1 MSRPLPAL
9 GWLAIGASLVGAVLL
24 RLLVTRTLGGGF
36 AIGWPGGELGGL
48 RLESVMVAASAG
60 AALGAA
66 GALLQSLLRNPL
78 ASPFVLGVTSGAGSG
93 VAVASLVAASA
104 GLTAPSGA
112 ALGIPASIGALA
124 ALGLVLALS
133 RRSGGIDP
141 VMLVLGGVVVGA
153 LASALSTVAE
163 SLLPPDRRG
172 TLAGWMFGRIP
183 DAADPLLLSAC
194 ATCGIALAAVGMW
207 LGPQV
212 DAATLSD
219 DEARASGVPLGALRT
234 CLFVGC
240 GIATAATVVLC
251 GPIAFVGL
259 LAPHCA
265 RAPVGPR
272 ARALVPASAIVG
284 ASLLVGADALR
295 QWIDV
300 GGGRLPLGAVTAVL
314 GGAAFLVLLRR
325 TAAGWS
331 R

>member
-1 MSRPLPAL
+1 MRPPPRWIGWTAILAAL
-9 GWLAIGASLVGAVLL
+9 GAAVAL
-24 RLLVTRTLGGGF
+24 RLLVVRSIGGGF
-36 AIGWPGGELGGL
+36 GVGWPGGDLGQL
-48 RLESVMVAASAG
+48 RAHSVLAAASAG

-66 GALLQSLLRNPL
+66 GALLQALLRNPL
-78 ASPFVLGVTSGAGSG
+78 ASPFVLGVTGGAGSG
-93 VAVASLVAASA
+93 VAVASLLAAWA
-104 GLTAPSGA
+104 GLAAPAGATLAFPAALGAIA
-112 ALGIPASIGALA
+112 ALGI
-124 ALGLVLALS
+124 VLAIS
-133 RRSGGIDP
+133 RRAGGIDP
-141 VMLVLGGVVVGA
+141 VLLILGGVVVGA

-172 TLAGWMFGRIP
+172 LLAGWMFGRIP
-183 DAADPLLLSAC
+183 DSPEAALLSAS
-194 ATCGIALAAVGMW
+194 AVSAAALAGLGAW
-207 LGPQV
+207 LGPSI

-219 DEARASGVPLGALRT
+219 DEARASGVPLGVMRT
-234 CLFVGC
+234 GLFVAC

-265 RAPVGPR
+265 RAAVGPL
-272 ARALVPASAIVG
+272 ARALVPASACAG
-284 ASLLVGADALR
+284 AALLVSADVLR

-314 GGAAFLVLLRR
+314 GGGAFLFLLRR